1 MILMAYSWCRFTI
14 PRDTLERYAG
24 TLEIYAKTQRAH
36 VAEIDNSL
44 DKLEVS
50 YDAEF
55 AAGAAAALRTIIEM
69 DGETDTD
76 AYVQMV
82 MTRAGGR

>member
-1 MILMAYSWCRFTI
+1 MPYSWCRYTI
-14 PRDTLERYAG
+14 ARDTLQRYAG
-24 TLEIYAKTQRAH
+24 ALEIYAKTQHDSVR
-36 VAEIDNSL
+36 EMTDPI
-44 DKLEVS
+44 DKLEVTQ
-50 YDAEF
+50 DAAF
-55 AAGAAAALRTIIEM
+55 ASGAAAALRTIIEM

>member
-1 MILMAYSWCRFTI
+1 MAYSWCRYTI

-36 VAEIDNSL
+36 TAEIDNTI
-44 DKLEVS
+44 DKLDVS

-55 AAGAAAALRTIIEM
+55 AAGAAAALRTIIGM
-69 DGETDTD
+69 DGETDAEAFT
-76 AYVQMV
+76 QMV

>member
-1 MILMAYSWCRFTI
+1 MAYSWCRFTI

-24 TLEIYAKTQRAH
+24 ALGIYAKTQHDSVREMTDP
-36 VAEIDNSL
+36 V
-44 DKLEVS
+44 DKLEVTQ
-50 YDAEF
+50 DAAF
-55 AAGAAAALRTIIEM
+55 ASGAAAALRTIIGM
-69 DGETDTD
+69 DGEADVD